1 MSQWKVG
8 GKKRKSRKR
17 KGGNG
22 DCPICLE
29 ELKEDEEGDK
39 YVSSKFCECGHKFH
53 YKCIKYWAEDL
64 KNKNCPLCRGVCN
77 NIKTKE
83 EFENIQKMIDE
94 IKLFEKTNGITHEN
108 YYNHQNAIRK
118 AWTKILNKYGIFE
131 NPIKHPTWEE
141 FVIWPNTP
149 PNSPRGGQ
157 RKTRRSK
164 TRRSK
169 TRRSKTR
176 RSKTRRKRRKSR
188 RRKGGNVC
196 KKYEE
201 KECKK
206 QQEKGCKWTR
216 KQVGRFTVSKCDQIE
231 LKKKKI
237 DVIKK
242 IGKRLPKYRDFIK
255 GTSPRASATK
265 GKLEDLPSAKWKKQT
280 EEVAKEWDDL
290 GKKTKIFDDKGYV
303 II

>member
-1 MSQWKVG
+1 MYMSQWKVSNRT
-8 GKKRKSRKR
+8 KFKRFRKSGGRK
-17 KGGNG
+17 
-22 DCPICLE
+22 
-29 ELKEDEEGDK
+29 
-39 YVSSKFCECGHKFH
+39 
-53 YKCIKYWAEDL
+53 
-64 KNKNCPLCRGVCN
+64 
-77 NIKTKE
+77 
-83 EFENIQKMIDE
+83 
-94 IKLFEKTNGITHEN
+94 
-108 YYNHQNAIRK
+108 
-118 AWTKILNKYGIFE
+118 
-131 NPIKHPTWEE
+131 
-141 FVIWPNTP
+141 
-149 PNSPRGGQ
+149 
-157 RKTRRSK
+157 RKTRRNRK
-164 TRRSK
+164 R
-169 TRRSKTR
+169 
-176 RSKTRRKRRKSR
+176 KTRRKIRKLRRK
-188 RRKGGNVC
+188 KGGNIC

-216 KQVGRFTVSKCDQIE
+216 KQVGRFTVSKCDQFTVSKCDQIE

-255 GTSPRASATK
+255 GTSPRASATIK